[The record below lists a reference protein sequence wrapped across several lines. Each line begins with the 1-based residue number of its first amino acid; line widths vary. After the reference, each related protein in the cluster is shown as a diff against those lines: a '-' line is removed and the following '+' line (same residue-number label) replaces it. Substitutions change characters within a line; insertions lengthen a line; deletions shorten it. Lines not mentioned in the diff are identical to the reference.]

1 MTNPGML
8 KKFKMKRA
16 LEKVGKPTVPLKF
29 NSCQFHLISNSY
41 KGQWQI
47 EDLTEVSKTELK
59 CLYVQFVG
67 KIFDAPDILTFAN
80 WNIEMN
86 IRIKQLILHCGML
99 KSSIH
104 VNSDFCISAHTHT
117 NSHPFKRFLY
127 IREV

>member
-67 KIFDAPDILTFAN
+67 KIFDAPDTLNIILNFEEFVKTTFS
-80 WNIEMN
+80 
-86 IRIKQLILHCGML
+86 G
-99 KSSIH
+99 
-104 VNSDFCISAHTHT
+104 
-117 NSHPFKRFLY
+117 
-127 IREV
+127 EVDIFHSY